1 MQSSA
6 LATGDAALISRC
18 RICGSSARGFATA
31 TLLRR
36 YQVRYYRCEQCNF
49 TQTEEPYWLAEA
61 YESAIVA
68 TDVGIVRRNLVL
80 ATVTKAII
88 DAFFDHEKPFVDF
101 GAGYGLLVRLLR
113 DRGYDFRWTDK
124 YAENLFARGF
134 EAERGDGRFE
144 LLTAFE
150 VFEHLPLP
158 EEAVAEMLT
167 YSPNILFS
175 TTLMPESLPGPSDWW
190 YYALS
195 GGQHVALY
203 SRRSLEI
210 LARRFEKKFYTD
222 GHSIHL
228 LADRRL
234 PAGLFAALSRY
245 RIARVVNGFR
255 MRTSLTEPDHQARTL
270 ALEVERPAS

>member
-6 LATGDAALISRC
+6 LPTGDTAVLSRC
-18 RICGSSARGFATA
+18 RVCGSLARRFATA
-31 TLLRR
+31 TLLRQ
-36 YQVRYYRCEQCNF
+36 YEVRYYRCDDCHF

-88 DAFFDHEKPFVDF
+88 EAFLDHRRTFIDF

-113 DRGYDFRWTDK
+113 DQGYDFRWTDK

-134 EAERGDGRFE
+134 EAERGNGDFE

-158 EEAVAEMLT
+158 VEAVSEMLT

-175 TTLMPESLPGPSDWW
+175 TTLMPESLPGPQEWW
-190 YYALS
+190 YYALG

-203 SRRSLEI
+203 SRRSLEV
-210 LARRFEKKFYTD
+210 LARRFNKNFYTD
-222 GHSIHL
+222 RRAIHL
-228 LADRRL
+228 LTDRRL
-234 PAGLFAALSRY
+234 PAGLFSALARY
-245 RIARVVNGFR
+245 RVARIVDLFR
-255 MRTSLTEPDHQARTL
+255 SRRSLTESDHEARNS
-270 ALEVERPAS
+270 ALEVKRPAS